1 MSYNPYS
8 SNPRANELLYEYA
21 DFPREFSEEFRTRM
35 IQVINDMCISI
46 NSKESGWYSDEST
59 ITGEKVLPTYSKNLE
74 GSQSVYYRTVRRKL
88 IYTGAL
94 PNNGTKQ
101 IAHNIQFPKKS
112 VGWRIWGCASII
124 DGDENLRAFFQMPL
138 GSPNQSSNVELYA
151 TENHVVIVTGT
162 DRTNFNFSFVVV
174 EYAVAPDTERA

>member
-74 GSQSVYYRTVRRKL
+74 GSQSVYYRTVRRKC
-88 IYTGAL
+88 IFTGSL
-94 PNNGTKQ
+94 PNNSTKS
-101 IAHNIQFPKKS
+101 IPHSIQFPKKS
-112 VGWRIWGCASII
+112 VGWRIWGCASEI
-124 DGDENLRAFFQMPL
+124 DGNE
-138 GSPNQSSNVELYA
+138 ELQRFIHLPHA
-151 TENHVVIVTGT
+151 HPSALNAIAISCNRNNIDITTGT
-162 DRTNFNFSFVVV
+162 NRTNFNFSFVVV

>member
-74 GSQSVYYRTVRRKL
+74 GAQSVYYRTVRRKC
-88 IYTGAL
+88 IFTQAL
-94 PNNGTKQ
+94 PNSSAKS

-112 VGWRIWGCASII
+112 VGWRLWGCASQI
-124 DGDENLRAFFQMPL
+124 DGNE
-138 GSPNQSSNVELYA
+138 ELQGFLQIPYA
-151 TENHVVIVTGT
+151 HPTPANCIALYCDRQNIIITTGT
-162 DRTNFNFSFVVV
+162 NRTNFNFSFAVV

>member
-74 GSQSVYYRTVRRKL
+74 GAQSVYYRTVRRKV

-94 PNNGTKQ
+94 PNSSANS

-112 VGWRIWGCASII
+112 VGWRLWGCASQI
-124 DGDENLRAFFQMPL
+124 DGNE
-138 GSPNQSSNVELYA
+138 ELQGFLEIPYA
-151 TENHVVIVTGT
+151 HPTPANCIALYCDRQNIIITTGT
-162 DRTNFNFSFVVV
+162 NRTNFNFSFVVV
-174 EYAVAPDTERA
+174 EYAVAPDTESA

>member
-74 GSQSVYYRTVRRKL
+74 GAQSVYYRTVRRKV

-94 PNNGTKQ
+94 PNSSTKS
-101 IAHNIQFPKKS
+101 IAHNIEFPKKS
-112 VGWRIWGCASII
+112 VGWRLWGCASQINENEELQGFLQIPYAHPTPANCIALYCDRQNII
-124 DGDENLRAFFQMPL
+124 I
-138 GSPNQSSNVELYA
+138 
-151 TENHVVIVTGT
+151 TTGT
-162 DRTNFNFSFVVV
+162 NRTNFNFSFVVV
-174 EYAVAPDTERA
+174 EYAVAPDTERD